1 MWPSVPQALHH
12 HYVNLPS
19 SALSLSLQTSS
30 HPKASRLPHALL
42 AVRLQANVVSWP
54 RISQPS
60 TQRTSARHQ
69 QRHRLTR
76 PKATAGPSHGP
87 SPKHLLTQPHG
98 SNAFGNLQK
107 AAKRQLRK
115 LDGLWERFIPMVTLF
130 FMMAFINTL
139 LDSLA
144 NSLVITAVGGGTQ
157 VIPFLTVYGVLPISC
172 IFLVLYSYATQ
183 RFSRATL
190 FNIVVSVFLAL
201 YTGFALLYPHHEV
214 MHLDGLATHMLGKYP
229 TGFAGAIGMVRNWM
243 FTLFY
248 CTSELWGDVVLSLLF
263 WGLANETT
271 SLRDAPLLYPLF
283 GVGANVAQTLAGR
296 VLSAFSNTTADK
308 VSYTRQVQGCMFMV
322 LALGVGILALHHY
335 INVRFPHNYGDSPKS
350 ASPVTQTLSSVTPSH
365 SASLQHSMDSSTSG
379 TPSSST
385 SATAGMSNGAS
396 DNGSSV
402 SRATEHEASEGGR
415 FQAVPAVSANS
426 SSEASSSSTGSGGG
440 SARQQQGGRSK
451 LGFKQAVV
459 FLAKSPQIRCLAMM
473 ALAQGLTTNLLDV
486 AWKQHLHMLHPS
498 PAAYSAFM
506 GEVAMWTGLV
516 TGTLMFVSPVLFD
529 RLGWRGVAGA
539 TPTFMLWAGM
549 PFFAGIVV
557 YTLLPATATTTLG
570 PAMLRSLVIVFAK
583 GAKFSMF
590 KPAEEMVYIG
600 LDEESRTKGKAAIDV
615 VGAQSGK
622 SAGSVLQQVL
632 LVASGGASLGRLPVM
647 AVAFFFMLKSWLHS
661 VRTLSQYSNCSM
673 THVEHTL
680 DERGDHNNNE
690 ESSDGLHDQAVPSM
704 R

>member
-1 MWPSVPQALHH
+1 MRPSVPQALQH
-12 HYVNLPS
+12 HYANVPSLPLG
-19 SALSLSLQTSS
+19 LSRQTSS
-30 HPKASRLPHALL
+30 HHKASRLPHALL
-42 AVRLQANVVSWP
+42 AVRLHANDLSWS

-60 TQRTSARHQ
+60 TQQRATARHQ

-76 PKATAGPSHGP
+76 PKATAGPSNGP

-98 SNAFGNLQK
+98 SNAVGNLQK

-130 FMMAFINTL
+130 FMMAFINTI

-190 FNIVVSVFLAL
+190 FNIVVSIFLAL

-214 MHLDGLATHMLGKYP
+214 MHFNGLAAHMLEKYP

-296 VLSAFSNTTADK
+296 VLSAFSNTTVEK
-308 VSYTRQVQGCMFMV
+308 LSYTRQVQGCMFMV

-350 ASPVTQTLSSVTPSH
+350 ASPAKLTSVTPSH
-365 SASLQHSMDSSTSG
+365 SASLQLSMDSSTSG

-402 SRATEHEASEGGR
+402 SRATEHGASEGSR
-415 FQAVPAVSANS
+415 FQAVPAVSSNS
-426 SSEASSSSTGSGGG
+426 STEASSSSTGSGEG
-440 SARQQQGGRSK
+440 SAQQPQGGRSK

-498 PAAYSAFM
+498 PAAYS
-506 GEVAMWTGLV
+506 
-516 TGTLMFVSPVLFD
+516 VSQPI
-529 RLGWRGVAGA
+529 
-539 TPTFMLWAGM
+539 P
-549 PFFAGIVV
+549 
-557 YTLLPATATTTLG
+557 LLPPPLSLCHAAL
-570 PAMLRSLVIVFAK
+570 PAAAQCSALHGV
-583 GAKFSMF
+583 
-590 KPAEEMVYIG
+590 PAG
-600 LDEESRTKGKAAIDV
+600 FHG
-615 VGAQSGK
+615 
-622 SAGSVLQQVL
+622 
-632 LVASGGASLGRLPVM
+632 
-647 AVAFFFMLKSWLHS
+647 
-661 VRTLSQYSNCSM
+661 
-673 THVEHTL
+673 
-680 DERGDHNNNE
+680 
-690 ESSDGLHDQAVPSM
+690 
-704 R
+704 

>member
-1 MWPSVPQALHH
+1 M
-12 HYVNLPS
+12 
-19 SALSLSLQTSS
+19 
-30 HPKASRLPHALL
+30 
-42 AVRLQANVVSWP
+42 
-54 RISQPS
+54 
-60 TQRTSARHQ
+60 
-69 QRHRLTR
+69 
-76 PKATAGPSHGP
+76 
-87 SPKHLLTQPHG
+87 
-98 SNAFGNLQK
+98 
-107 AAKRQLRK
+107 
-115 LDGLWERFIPMVTLF
+115 
-130 FMMAFINTL
+130 
-139 LDSLA
+139 
-144 NSLVITAVGGGTQ
+144 
-157 VIPFLTVYGVLPISC
+157 YGVLPISC

-498 PAAYSAFM
+498 PAAYSVSQPIPPPPPPLPPTVPMPGCTTCSTTCPCQDIVNQPVAEAPQSNLKYCKRQEALRMTTCQDTSFM
-506 GEVAMWTGLV
+506 
-516 TGTLMFVSPVLFD
+516 
-529 RLGWRGVAGA
+529 
-539 TPTFMLWAGM
+539 
-549 PFFAGIVV
+549 I
-557 YTLLPATATTTLG
+557 
-570 PAMLRSLVIVFAK
+570 
-583 GAKFSMF
+583 
-590 KPAEEMVYIG
+590 
-600 LDEESRTKGKAAIDV
+600 
-615 VGAQSGK
+615 
-622 SAGSVLQQVL
+622 
-632 LVASGGASLGRLPVM
+632 
-647 AVAFFFMLKSWLHS
+647 
-661 VRTLSQYSNCSM
+661 LSS
-673 THVEHTL
+673 T
-680 DERGDHNNNE
+680 
-690 ESSDGLHDQAVPSM
+690 
-704 R
+704 